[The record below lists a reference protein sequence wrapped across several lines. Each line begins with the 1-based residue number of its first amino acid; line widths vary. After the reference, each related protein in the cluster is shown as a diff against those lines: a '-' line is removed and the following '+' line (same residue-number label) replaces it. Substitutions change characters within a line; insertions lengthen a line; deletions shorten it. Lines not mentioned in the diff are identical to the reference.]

1 MYNAVGLDLGIKNQA
16 SKFGK
21 TWVWKSRRFNPMD
34 SLSDTLVD
42 KIKPVV
48 TDKYELKYRDLSIMT
63 ALLERSDYH
72 DSNSKSKIQNFRFE

>member
-1 MYNAVGLDLGIKNQA
+1 
-16 SKFGK
+16 
-21 TWVWKSRRFNPMD
+21 MD

-42 KIKPVV
+42 EIKPVV

>member
-1 MYNAVGLDLGIKNQA
+1 
-16 SKFGK
+16 
-21 TWVWKSRRFNPMD
+21 MD

-42 KIKPVV
+42 EIKPAV

-72 DSNSKSKIQNFRFE
+72 DSN

>member
-21 TWVWKSRRFNPMD
+21 IWVWKSRIFNPMD

-42 KIKPVV
+42 EIKPVV
-48 TDKYELKYRDLSIMT
+48 TDKHKLKYRDLSIMT
-63 ALLERSDYH
+63 ALLECSDYH